1 MAISPQQLTI
11 YLYSAHRAVTFAIA
25 QLSCYCRRRQ
35 EKRTCLSYLW
45 TDTPGPIPTKFGM
58 RVVSHDLIKLSN
70 FCNKFSGLQ
79 IYRGSKSPFS
89 HWLFCHRYTTVMRY
103 LHVRKSVPR
112 FISVCALYGLLSF
125 MDSAAR
131 PCCPAYCLSLLR
143 VLVFIMD
150 VNTGGGGPA
159 PNILLGASIIR
170 PLQ

>member
-112 FISVCALYGLLSF
+112 FITAPCTLVQSAVLPSHVVCLSVCLSVCNVGELWSHRLEF
-125 MDSAAR
+125 FRNNFTVS
-131 PCCPAYCLSLLR
+131 
-143 VLVFIMD
+143 
-150 VNTGGGGPA
+150 
-159 PNILLGASIIR
+159 
-170 PLQ
+170 